1 MSDPDEAAVNNRRKR
16 RLDYDRQFRIKPL
29 MNDIRR
35 ACLSNF
41 HPRRNLSI
49 HEWIVPSKA
58 KKGLLAESKS
68 KHTKRDFKMFVLT
81 DSSNGYTMDY
91 VVYSDKTTFP
101 NGYGLA
107 YDAVM
112 SLMRPSYL
120 GSGYHLYLDDFSS
133 PKLFK
138 NLLTLK
144 MGACG
149 TMREA
154 RLGFPRSEEN
164 ALTKKSPRGSLR
176 WIRDGSLLFVKWK
189 DAREVSMGSTI
200 HQVYGGDTI
209 QKGVKNKDDSWTRK
223 SIPVPTPVMAYNKRK
238 GSSLISDQ
246 LIQYFSV
253 QQKTM
258 RWYHCLFYHFVDIAT
273 TNSFLIHKE
282 LRKENG
288 TEPMTKQA
296 FIEKLTAQLCG
307 VPLSEVHPSKT
318 RKSRHTPVTI
328 ARVRRDGSEENK
340 RMPCQQCKNSGN
352 EDIRSSQWWCNA
364 CQVPLCVGIRDRN
377 CFYQWHK

>member
-29 MNDIRR
+29 MNNIRR

-81 DSSNGYTMDY
+81 DSNNGYTMDY
-91 VVYSDKTTFP
+91 VVYK
-101 NGYGLA
+101 
-107 YDAVM
+107 
-112 SLMRPSYL
+112 
-120 GSGYHLYLDDFSS
+120 
-133 PKLFK
+133 
-138 NLLTLK
+138 
-144 MGACG
+144 
-149 TMREA
+149 
-154 RLGFPRSEEN
+154 
-164 ALTKKSPRGSLR
+164 
-176 WIRDGSLLFVKWK
+176 
-189 DAREVSMGSTI
+189 
-200 HQVYGGDTI
+200 
-209 QKGVKNKDDSWTRK
+209 
-223 SIPVPTPVMAYNKRK
+223 
-238 GSSLISDQ
+238 
-246 LIQYFSV
+246 
-253 QQKTM
+253 
-258 RWYHCLFYHFVDIAT
+258 
-273 TNSFLIHKE
+273 
-282 LRKENG
+282 
-288 TEPMTKQA
+288 
-296 FIEKLTAQLCG
+296 KLTAQLCG

-352 EDIRSSQWWCNA
+352 EDIRSSQWWRNA

-377 CFYQWHK
+377 CFYQWHKQVRHKADSWSCTSIPVPMPDIHKESVNSSDHLIQYFSGQQETIRGYNSLFYHFVDMETTNSHAIHTELCKDGTVPMTHQAFIEELTTQLCG